1 EDDVEDIEVLSS
13 SPQNAE
19 SEDSKRLCLN
29 CLERQQNKDL
39 RSSFLTLRDH
49 VPELVKNEKA
59 AKILIWNK
67 ATDYIHS
74 LQAEEHKLL
83 LEKEKLQARQQQLL
97 MEIEH
102 METSAPAGG
111 GPAGAQPLAT
121 PLPAA

>member
-19 SEDSKRLCLN
+19 SEDSKRLRLN
-29 CLERQQNKDL
+29 CLERQRNKDL

-59 AKILIWNK
+59 AKILILNT

-74 LQAEEHKLL
+74 LQAEKHKLL
-83 LEKEKLQARQQQLL
+83 LEKEKLQSLL
-97 MEIEH
+97 KTLIPNFEWGLCSTRCNFRGYH
-102 METSAPAGG
+102 LYFCGNF
-111 GPAGAQPLAT
+111 L
-121 PLPAA
+121 